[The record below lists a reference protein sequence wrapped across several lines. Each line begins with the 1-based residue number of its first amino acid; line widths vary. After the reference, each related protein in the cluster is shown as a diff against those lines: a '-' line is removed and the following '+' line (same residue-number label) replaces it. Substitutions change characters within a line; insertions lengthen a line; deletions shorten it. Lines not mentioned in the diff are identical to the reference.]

1 MKNGIICH
9 PFKQFDCV
17 ADPKCSGKAF
27 GSTLRGIVHVVMFL
41 VKMLIQ
47 RKDTFFWQTVRIFV

>member
-1 MKNGIICH
+1 
-9 PFKQFDCV
+9 
-17 ADPKCSGKAF
+17 
-27 GSTLRGIVHVVMFL
+27 MFL